1 MFGITLNTIM
11 SIMYFKIGMVFGGFI
26 AVLILIYY
34 LGFVRYSTVNL
45 LDGISFSTLSLL
57 LMILFWP
64 VILLLIFGI
73 IIDYIE
79 EEKKHE

>member
-1 MFGITLNTIM
+1 
-11 SIMYFKIGMVFGGFI
+11 MYFKIGMVFGGFI